1 MCEFDLNK
9 IMRSQRMA
17 TMRAATTAFP
27 SHVQSPDC
35 ANYLKDFKLPPSRMN
50 PIEGVNSAFRRRTK
64 TQASFTN
71 EDSALVLLYG
81 LFAMGQITLRKID
94 GWKDLKEV
102 QLPGLQHA
110 A

>member
-1 MCEFDLNK
+1 MP
-9 IMRSQRMA
+9 R
-17 TMRAATTAFP
+17 
-27 SHVQSPDC
+27 
-35 ANYLKDFKLPPSRMN
+35 LPWFRLHSYPAPKTIR
-50 PIEGVNSAFRRRTK
+50 EHAFRRRTK
-64 TQASFTN
+64 TQAAFTN

-81 LFAMGQITLRKID
+81 LFAMEQITLRKID

>member
-1 MCEFDLNK
+1 MFIRKWKTLSTEVVRSLEEAGDDLLTFHSFPK
-9 IMRSQRMA
+9 SQWKGLR
-17 TMRAATTAFP
+17 TT
-27 SHVQSPDC
+27 
-35 ANYLKDFKLPPSRMN
+35 N

-64 TQASFTN
+64 TQAAFTN

-81 LFAMGQITLRKID
+81 LFAMEQITLRKID